1 MLQSWFRLR
10 VRCALRW
17 RYVSPRRLTEP
28 PRTCGVRV
36 FSAACLTKTAMTGL
50 HRHGVFDV
58 PRNVTASIPPTLAG
72 RGGSVSRRDLN
83 QAAGIR
89 AQLAWGRKS
98 GGAAPP
104 IPSYS
109 SGEGGLGGE
118 ALLLEKRPLP
128 PVVPHP
134 ALREGARGRG
144 FSQRSRLPRISF
156 TSYSSKFICSNCS
169 RVMRTWRGFAP
180 AAVLM
185 MPRRVISSIKR
196 PARA

>member
-1 MLQSWFRLR
+1 M
-10 VRCALRW
+10 
-17 RYVSPRRLTEP
+17 
-28 PRTCGVRV
+28 RV

-72 RGGSVSRRDLN
+72 RGGSVSRRDRDHNPLTEP
-83 QAAGIR
+83 R
-89 AQLAWGRKS
+89 VQLAWGRKS

-109 SGEGGLGGE
+109 SGVGGLGGE

-144 FSQRSRLPRISF
+144 FSHLSLFVKIHLFELFAGDEDLAWLRS
-156 TSYSSKFICSNCS
+156 
-169 RVMRTWRGFAP
+169 GGGADD
-180 AAVLM
+180 AATGHLVN
-185 MPRRVISSIKR
+185 
-196 PARA
+196 